1 MTDMLLIEM
10 TYDEFMN
17 CWYNK
22 NEEQRKTIAQNAK
35 TIKKLN
41 GEKRRLLN
49 KVKRLKKVI
58 SQLKEEYYTNLGAM
72 KSDDEPNESVQTKEE
87 TVQTKE
93 ESDKN
98 KPEIEIAEII
108 YDDSE
113 GESKNVEE
121 SGDGN

>member
-1 MTDMLLIEM
+1 MLLIEM
-10 TYDEFMN
+10 PYDEFMSQ
-17 CWYNK
+17 WYNK
-22 NEEQRKTIAQNAK
+22 DIEHRKTIAQNAK

-58 SQLKEEYYTNLGAM
+58 SELKEEYYSNLGAM
-72 KSDDEPNESVQTKEE
+72 KDDDDDKPNESVQTNTEL
-87 TVQTKE
+87 
-93 ESDKN
+93 DKN

-113 GESKNVEE
+113 DESKVD
-121 SGDGN
+121 SQ